1 MDIPDNQIHKTGN
14 LPDKLKVCVVARIMF
29 TANINTLDAL
39 INRSTGKIEY
49 MQIPRA
55 KNNLIVIVCQV

>member
-14 LPDKLKVCVVARIMF
+14 LLDKLRVCVVARIML

-39 INRSTGKIEY
+39 INGSTGKIEY
-49 MQIPRA
+49 MHA
-55 KNNLIVIVCQV
+55 NA

>member
-14 LPDKLKVCVVARIMF
+14 LLDKLRVCVVARIML

-39 INRSTGKIEY
+39 INGSTGKIEY
-49 MQIPRA
+49 MHMPRA
-55 KNNLIVIVCQV
+55 RNNLFAIICQV